1 MISRRNSGFFP
12 LVSTG
17 SILLALCGLYPANA
31 LAADDDASATE
42 TATARALAVDGLKLA
57 KGGQCEEA
65 VDKLD
70 RAEKLKHSP
79 IVLSH
84 LGGCYIA
91 LGKLVQGTEALR
103 RVLRE
108 PLPPDPSPALK
119 DAYERAQT
127 LVQETKPKIAGLT
140 INVTGAKDVKLA
152 VTVDGVEL
160 PSTVIGVELP
170 SDPGEHSIEAS
181 APGYLKAK
189 ASKKLAQGEKGQVS
203 LELKRD
209 PNAVVAAEKTAA
221 AAAATQEPKQ
231 EQRPAAQATP
241 AEPAPSEPAAQS
253 NSNSGRTWAY
263 LSYGLGA
270 VGLGAGI
277 IFGRSA
283 MQDKDVLAANCP
295 NNICQEDQ
303 QDRLDSAK
311 TKGTVSTIGFAVGG
325 VGAVLGT
332 VLLITSSGG
341 SSSTGSATPGKHR
354 AAATG
359 IRPRAAIGL
368 GNVVVGADF

>member
-17 SILLALCGLYPANA
+17 SIILALCGLYPANA
-31 LAADDDASATE
+31 RAADDDASATE
-42 TATARALAVDGLKLA
+42 TATARALAVEGLKLA

-70 RAEKLKHSP
+70 RAEKLKHSA

-84 LGGCYIA
+84 LGECYIS

-103 RVLRE
+103 KVLRE
-108 PLPPDPSPALK
+108 PMPPDPSPALK
-119 DAYERAQT
+119 EAYERAQT

-140 INVTGAKDVKLA
+140 IKVTGAKDVKFTITL
-152 VTVDGVEL
+152 DGVEL
-160 PSTVIGVELP
+160 PSTVVGVELP
-170 SDPGEHSIEAS
+170 SDPGEHAIEAS
-181 APGYLKAK
+181 APGYLKVK
-189 ASKKLAQGEKGQVS
+189 ARTKLASGEKGQVA

-209 PNAVVAAEKTAA
+209 PNAVPAEKTAA
-221 AAAATQEPKQ
+221 AAAVQPPPPQQGPVAESA
-231 EQRPAAQATP
+231 PAAAT
-241 AEPAPSEPAAQS
+241 SEPVQAKS
-253 NSNSGRTWAY
+253 SSGKTWAY

-283 MQDKDVLAANCP
+283 MQDKDILASNCP
-295 NNICQEDQ
+295 QNVCPPEE

-311 TKGTVSTIGFAVGG
+311 TKGLVSTIGFAVGG
-325 VGAVLGT
+325 AGLTLGT
-332 VLLITSSGG
+332 VLLLTSG
-341 SSSTGSATPGKHR
+341 SSSSSGAATPPKRRTVASGLK
-354 AAATG
+354 
-359 IRPRAAIGL
+359 PRAAIGL
-368 GNVVVGADF
+368 GRVVVGADF

>member
-31 LAADDDASATE
+31 RAADDDASATE
-42 TATARALAVDGLKLA
+42 TATARALAQDGLKLA

-70 RAEKLKHSP
+70 RAEKLKHSA

-84 LGGCYIA
+84 LGECYIS

-103 RVLRE
+103 KVLRE
-108 PLPPDPSPALK
+108 PMPPDPSPALK

-140 INVTGAKDVKLA
+140 INMTGAKDVKLT

-160 PSTVIGVELP
+160 PSTVVGVELP
-170 SDPGEHSIEAS
+170 SDPGEHTVEAS
-181 APGYLKAK
+181 APGYLKVKAK
-189 ASKKLAQGEKGQVS
+189 TKLGQGEKGKVS

-209 PNAVVAAEKTAA
+209 PNAVAAEKTAVA
-221 AAAATQEPKQ
+221 AAAAQPAQQQQGPVPESA
-231 EQRPAAQATP
+231 PAAAT
-241 AEPAPSEPAAQS
+241 SGEPAAAKSSSQK
-253 NSNSGRTWAY
+253 TWAY

-283 MQDKDVLAANCP
+283 MQDKDQLANSCP
-295 NNICQEDQ
+295 NNVCPPEE

-325 VGAVLGT
+325 VGVALGT
-332 VLLITSSGG
+332 VLLLTSS
-341 SSSTGSATPGKHR
+341 SSSSSGAATPAKQR
-354 AAATG
+354 SVASLK
-359 IRPRAAIGL
+359 PRAAIGL
-368 GNVVVGADF
+368 GHVVVGADF